1 MPKEWFSVERT
12 TSLLTLPHGARI
24 HVIGVAGVAMAQL
37 AVGLAERGYQVS
49 GSDKEYYEPMGS
61 FLRNSPVRLCQGYAA
76 ANVPSDVQLVVIGN
90 AVSYGH
96 EEVAVVEREKLPYT
110 CFPQALYEI
119 VIHGK
124 HSMVVTGT
132 HGKTTTTAL
141 LATVLEAL
149 GEKPGYFIGGVAPQL
164 PRSLALGEG
173 RFSVVEGDEYDTA
186 FFAKVP
192 KFRFYGAKTCIVN
205 AIEFDHADIY
215 PNVDAIKREFDWLV
229 RSLPADGTA
238 ICCTDFPHVQE
249 LVQAWKK
256 EAKARI
262 LTFGE
267 GVNAEVRLT
276 ESTPLGLS
284 QRARYV
290 GGAIGSLTLEIPM
303 PGAFNAK
310 NALAAYLACTSAGL
324 SGSAVAQAIARFQ
337 RVRRRQEVR
346 FDGGGVV
353 LIEDFAH
360 HPTAV
365 DQTLESV
372 RKAYPRAR
380 LWGVFEPRSNTSRRK
395 VFQEEYVRAFRHA
408 NCAVLCDVTAR
419 AIDQGV
425 ELLSVPTLAVEI
437 GRAGVSSEVL
447 PSALEIEQRLLGAAQ
462 PNDVFVVMSNGSFGG
477 LIQKLEEGLRRRF
490 GGV

>member
-12 TSLLTLPHGARI
+12 TSLLSLPQGARI

-49 GSDKEYYEPMGS
+49 GSDKEFYEPMGS

-76 ANVPSDVQLVVIGN
+76 ANVPSDVQLVIIGN

-96 EEVAVVEREKLPYT
+96 EEVAVVERQQLPYT
-110 CFPQALYEI
+110 CFPQALYEL

-149 GEKPGYFIGGVAPQL
+149 GEQPGYFIGGVAPQL
-164 PRSLALGEG
+164 PRSLALGAG

-215 PNVDAIKREFDWLV
+215 PNVEAIKREFDWLV

-238 ICCTDFPHVQE
+238 ICCTDFSHVRD
-249 LVQAWKK
+249 LVQVWKR
-256 EAKARI
+256 EARARI

-267 GVNAEVRLT
+267 DPSADVRLT
-276 ESTPLGLS
+276 GTTPRGLS
-284 QRARYV
+284 QCATYS
-290 GGAIGSLTLEIPM
+290 GQPTGALTLDIPM

-324 SGSAVAQAIARFQ
+324 PGAAVAQAITQFQ

-346 FDGGGVV
+346 FEGGGVV

-365 DQTLESV
+365 HQTLESV
-372 RKAYPRAR
+372 RQAFPRAR
-380 LWGVFEPRSNTSRRK
+380 IWGVFEPRSNTSRRK
-395 VFQEEYVRAFRHA
+395 VFQEDYVRAFRQA
-408 NCAVLCDVTAR
+408 NIAILCDVTAR
-419 AIDQGV
+419 ASDQGV
-425 ELLSVPTLAVEI
+425 ELLSVPTLAAEVA
-437 GRAGVSSEVL
+437 RAGVQSEVL
-447 PSALEIEQRLLGAAQ
+447 PSAGEIERKLLAAAQ
-462 PNDVFVVMSNGSFGG
+462 PNDVFVIMSNGSFGG
-477 LIQKLEEGLRRRF
+477 LIQKLEEGFRQRF
-490 GGV
+490 AK